1 MVKEVLAE
9 LAAGKIK
16 FADVLTVINEQYTH
30 APVAFKNGV
39 QYNNATEN
47 QGSAR
52 VLYFAYLHKLSK
64 EETLSLFAEHYQDV
78 LNSPDAINH
87 QNIRQFIKHGWSGVE
102 FEGTALSPK

>member
-1 MVKEVLAE
+1 MVKKVLAE
-9 LAAGKIK
+9 LAAGRIK
-16 FADVLTVINEQYTH
+16 FADVLAIIDEQYTH
-30 APVAFKNGV
+30 KPAAFKNGT

-52 VLYFAYLHKLSK
+52 VLYFAYLHELSK

-78 LNSPDAINH
+78 LDNPGATNH
-87 QNIRQFIKHGWSGVE
+87 QNIRQFIKNGWSRVE